1 MICPT
6 CHTENRTEDRFCG
19 ECGAPL
25 PAVNAAEGDGGVGEA
40 PQPSLNGA
48 VLRRVGTDDDARYKL
63 GDRTM
68 IGRQDTCNIVVK
80 DPSISREHALITR
93 LDDTYVIE
101 DLFSTNGTTV
111 NGRPCKGPVTLHSG
125 DMVSVGAIDLQCEVE
140 GAQTVFSPSASG
152 DITLLDV
159 AGGERFDANGAE
171 TEGSMAMES
180 EPDSELP
187 PAYSPLQDPGMD
199 TREMPDFPASDSL
212 PPALISTGALEPPT
226 PGPLPAV
233 AQVANGADTQV
244 DRALKAAEELHEA
257 LVDLSHRIGESEA
270 ERNRLLAASQ
280 ALEETNRRWAPVR
293 AQLLEAQVALMA
305 LDELQPVVEDLAANP
320 RDIGVLTRIAEHAES
335 LRSLL
340 NENIQLRHALQGAI
354 DALDIGP
361 PA

>member
-1 MICPT
+1 MPAATIALRTRMSRLVGECVPNRARPARGSVMICPT

-125 DMVSVGAIDLQCEVE
+125 DMVSVGAIDLQC
-140 GAQTVFSPSASG
+140 AIS
-152 DITLLDV
+152 
-159 AGGERFDANGAE
+159 R
-171 TEGSMAMES
+171 SM
-180 EPDSELP
+180 
-187 PAYSPLQDPGMD
+187 PL
-199 TREMPDFPASDSL
+199 
-212 PPALISTGALEPPT
+212 
-226 PGPLPAV
+226 
-233 AQVANGADTQV
+233 
-244 DRALKAAEELHEA
+244 
-257 LVDLSHRIGESEA
+257 
-270 ERNRLLAASQ
+270 
-280 ALEETNRRWAPVR
+280 
-293 AQLLEAQVALMA
+293 
-305 LDELQPVVEDLAANP
+305 
-320 RDIGVLTRIAEHAES
+320 
-335 LRSLL
+335 
-340 NENIQLRHALQGAI
+340 
-354 DALDIGP
+354 
-361 PA
+361 